1 MSKYIYIIIIVYLV
15 TTVFASKADLTEKDA
30 IIKNLQNDIV
40 ILNRNI
46 TKYKELEQYNTAQL
60 SACKNE
66 LNKQIENFESY
77 KTSQENLQNELTKKY
92 TILTNNYNDR
102 LKLIDANND
111 CDSVKALL
119 YDFLSGGDK

>member
-1 MSKYIYIIIIVYLV
+1 MSKYVYIAIIIYLV
-15 TTVFASKADLTEKDA
+15 TTVFTSKAALVEKDA

-46 TKYKELEQYNTAQL
+46 TKYEELEQYNTAQL

-66 LNKQIENFESY
+66 LNKQTENFESY
-77 KTSQENLQNELTKKY
+77 RILQENLQNELTEKY

-102 LKLIDANND
+102 LKLINADND
-111 CDSVKALL
+111 CGSVKALL
-119 YDFLSGGDK
+119 YEFLAGGDK